1 MWELKAMESLDA
13 LREAGSGRAAGAKQ
27 KPTVK
32 I

>member
-1 MWELKAMESLDA
+1 MGSLDA
-13 LREAGSGRAAGAKQ
+13 LRESSSGRAAGAKQ